1 VCKNFTVGVSGF
13 SMPHTGEHRGSGKVS
28 LHGYRVNVTL
38 REAIKPPKRIAEMKV
53 THIFTDI
60 TLKFP
65 SFL

>member
-1 VCKNFTVGVSGF
+1 VRKNFTVVASGF
-13 SMPHTGEHRGSGKVS
+13 SVSHTGKHSESGKVS

-65 SFL
+65 SFP

>member
-1 VCKNFTVGVSGF
+1 MCKKFTVGASGF
-13 SMPHTGEHRGSGKVS
+13 SVSHTREHSGSGTVS

-38 REAIKPPKRIAEMKV
+38 REAIKPPKRIAEVKV

-65 SFL
+65 SFT